1 MEGYRVGALADL
13 ISSSKVQT
21 ESDKTKKSKKKT
33 SLGDLFVSKL
43 PPQELVPKA
52 IKRAIKKEDGT
63 SKEDKKSPKKQKSFE
78 KKLVDEN
85 EAPKKKI
92 KQEEFSDDD
101 ENEINGQYSKPS
113 LRYQVNHHSPFPV
126 ALTPYN
132 SMSHEMVVEN

>member
-63 SKEDKKSPKKQKSFE
+63 SKEDKKSPKKQKSIE
-78 KKLVDEN
+78 MKMKPPKRKLN
-85 EAPKKKI
+85 KRNLATMMKMK
-92 KQEEFSDDD
+92 
-101 ENEINGQYSKPS
+101 
-113 LRYQVNHHSPFPV
+113 
-126 ALTPYN
+126 
-132 SMSHEMVVEN
+132 